1 MEPTEVENRVVR
13 PLESELLGLEGQKIL
28 RSISKYAI
36 ADITIDFEEGMD
48 IYKARNMVS
57 EKLSGIMADL
67 PSEVSGGMAPI
78 TTPLGEMLM
87 FVIEGD
93 ISQMQKRELLD
104 FTIRPAF
111 RNIKGVADV
120 NSLGGY
126 SKAITI
132 SPNFAQMANL
142 GITISDIEN
151 TISENLN
158 NSGAGRINTA
168 GEALIV
174 KVQTNAIDIK
184 EIEQIPIPSKNGFAK
199 LSDFAKVNEEYI
211 TRLGF
216 ATKDGIGEATQ
227 GLVLSLKGANAKESI
242 DEIKTRLAEL
252 KPNLPDGV
260 NI

>member
-1 MEPTEVENRVVR
+1 
-13 PLESELLGLEGQKIL
+13 
-28 RSISKYAI
+28 
-36 ADITIDFEEGMD
+36 
-48 IYKARNMVS
+48 
-57 EKLSGIMADL
+57 
-67 PSEVSGGMAPI
+67 
-78 TTPLGEMLM
+78 
-87 FVIEGD
+87 
-93 ISQMQKRELLD
+93 
-104 FTIRPAF
+104 
-111 RNIKGVADV
+111 
-120 NSLGGY
+120 
-126 SKAITI
+126 
-132 SPNFAQMANL
+132 MANL

-174 KVQTNAIDIK
+174 KVQTNAIGIK